1 MSILISI
8 PTSTKLAMKTKKGIR
23 PVKILLE
30 LMLKIWENSMMK
42 MLLMKAK

>member
-1 MSILISI
+1 MSISISTNI
-8 PTSTKLAMKTKKGIR
+8 AMKTKMGIR

-42 MLLMKAK
+42 MLLMNAK